1 MKMML
6 GTFLI
11 CLLAGASIFLLWY
24 WWSVRYHRR
33 EGLQILRWIERAL
46 AGNGHVAGIRWLAP
60 SRFQVPLRLF
70 SNVFRQASVMVE
82 LAPREFPLRWLL
94 NRMRG
99 QKQETLTFQAD
110 LDLAPSFGLEVASQ
124 RWFARSSRR
133 LRLESPHWQFEQASP
148 LLLTSRPEWQREIA
162 GIMNSLLVARDRD
175 FLSVAFR
182 RNSPHFSATVPLE
195 SISPASTGAAQ
206 VFNVL
211 RDLATEAST
220 QRL

>member
-1 MKMML
+1 
-6 GTFLI
+6 
-11 CLLAGASIFLLWY
+11 
-24 WWSVRYHRR
+24 
-33 EGLQILRWIERAL
+33 
-46 AGNGHVAGIRWLAP
+46 
-60 SRFQVPLRLF
+60 
-70 SNVFRQASVMVE
+70 MVE
-82 LAPREFPLRWLL
+82 LAPREVPLRWLL
-94 NRMRG
+94 NRMRS

-124 RWFARSSRR
+124 RWFARSSSR
-133 LRLESPHWQFEQASP
+133 LKLESPHWQFEQASP
-148 LLLTSRPEWQREIA
+148 FLLTSRHEWLREIA
-162 GIMNSLLVARDRD
+162 GIMNSLLAARDRD

-211 RDLATEAST
+211 RELATEAST